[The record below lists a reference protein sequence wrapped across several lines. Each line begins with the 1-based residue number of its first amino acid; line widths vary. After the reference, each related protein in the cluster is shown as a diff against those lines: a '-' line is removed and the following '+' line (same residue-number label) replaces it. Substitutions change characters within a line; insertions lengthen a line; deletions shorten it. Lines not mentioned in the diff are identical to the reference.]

1 MAFLKV
7 TDGKIKNRRNT
18 TKGNKEIKRRAK
30 GIVYLIKC
38 VLDNGDTVFK
48 IGITTRRSINDRL
61 MENVLAHFIA
71 YRYIPRTTV
80 KKFSKTEYY
89 TEVEAYLHRVFK
101 DRQYKFNKP
110 FTGHSEYF
118 LVNEDELIEMYDR
131 VMTDP
136 LGYVEPTKSTLDK
149 QEQLR
154 NINIGSSI
162 NDIDPG
168 VTIC

>member
-18 TKGNKEIKRRAK
+18 TKGNKEIKRKAK

-89 TEVEAYLHRVFK
+89 TEVEAYLHSVFK

-110 FTGHSEYF
+110 FTGYTEYF
-118 LVNEDELIEMYDR
+118 RLEEEELLKVYNEVMSDPLKYIEVGEDELPES
-131 VMTDP
+131 TD
-136 LGYVEPTKSTLDK
+136 KD
-149 QEQLR
+149 
-154 NINIGSSI
+154 
-162 NDIDPG
+162 
-168 VTIC
+168 